1 MDILHRNLVFLG
13 APGAGK
19 GTLAALLAA
28 QAGLPH
34 ISTGDIFRN
43 EIKNGTA
50 LGQQAQAY
58 VSSGGLVPDSLV
70 ADMVGSRLAQPDCA
84 HGFILDGFP
93 RTLPQADLLTA
104 ALARVGKNLDRVVLF
119 DATEELLIQRLTARL
134 VCRSCGATFNKL
146 FSPPQQAGKCDP
158 CGGELYQRDDDS
170 LATAQGRLRVF
181 AEQTAPLIPYYEQRG
196 LLVRINGGA
205 DKADAFRELQQ
216 VLA

>member
-1 MDILHRNLVFLG
+1 MDIRHRNLVFLG

-19 GTLAALLAA
+19 GTLAALLAE

-50 LGQQAQAY
+50 LGKQAQAY

-70 ADMVGSRLAQPDCA
+70 ADMVGARLAQSDCA

-104 ALARVGKNLDRVVLF
+104 ALTRVSKRLDRVVLF

-146 FSPPQQAGKCDP
+146 FSPPKQA
-158 CGGELYQRDDDS
+158 
-170 LATAQGRLRVF
+170 
-181 AEQTAPLIPYYEQRG
+181 
-196 LLVRINGGA
+196 
-205 DKADAFRELQQ
+205 
-216 VLA
+216 